1 MSSSRP
7 ESIEDLFQVLVEK
20 GDSEYG
26 GEKVTQLEHA
36 LQAAGRLQVAHLIK
50 GHTTLT
56 PHRGRR

>member
-36 LQAAGRLQVAHLIK
+36 LQAAGRLQVAHLI
-50 GHTTLT
+50 HSVTTLT
-56 PHRGRR
+56 PPRGGR

>member
-26 GEKVTQLEHA
+26 GEQDRCRKL
-36 LQAAGRLQVAHLIK
+36 G
-50 GHTTLT
+50 GF
-56 PHRGRR
+56 GS

>member
-26 GEKVTQLEHA
+26 GEKATQLEHA
-36 LQAAGRLQVAHLIK
+36 LQAAGRLQVAHLI
-50 GHTTLT
+50 
-56 PHRGRR
+56 